1 MDGRGRMLWAA
12 AIVSGAAAVALLA
25 AGLACGCTCGDGTVT
40 PPAASAT
47 PGPTSGGGATATPGP
62 TSGGGA
68 TATPGPTSGGG
79 ATATPGPTSGG
90 GATATP
96 GPTSG
101 GGATATPGPTSGGGA
116 TATPGSTSGGDNYMV
131 YFTQTDYGVSG
142 EAQDF
147 YTAINITPIELFY
160 GAQFVLEW
168 DCTLFEMREGWT
180 RNNGHG
186 YLHNGSQWVKASE
199 VGLNPTGDNP
209 QCPDPKQ
216 GLVNFLVVW
225 DDYWGIAAR
234 GTGIN
239 VSREG
244 TLVTIGWRT
253 YAGADYREGD
263 TGIRFVPTCK
273 VGGYLRGSYDYTR
286 PVTWTGTTVEVK

>member
-25 AGLACGCTCGDGTVT
+25 VGLACGCTCGDGTVT

-47 PGPTSGGGATATPGP
+47 PGPTSGG
-62 TSGGGA
+62 
-68 TATPGPTSGGG
+68 
-79 ATATPGPTSGG
+79 TATPGPTSGG

-147 YTAINITPIELFY
+147 YTTINITPIELFY

-168 DCTLFEMREGWT
+168 NCSLFEIREGWT
-180 RNNGHG
+180 RKNGHG
-186 YLHNGSQWVKASE
+186 YLHNGSQWIKASS
-199 VGLNPTGDNP
+199 VGLNPTGEQPPAVDTD
-209 QCPDPKQ
+209 CPVERQ
-216 GLVNFLVVW
+216 GRVNFLVIW
-225 DDYWGIAAR
+225 DNYWGIAAR

-253 YAGADYREGD
+253 YTGADYREGE

-286 PVTWTGTTVEVK
+286 PVQWIDTTVEVK

>member
-1 MDGRGRMLWAA
+1 MLWAA

-25 AGLACGCTCGDGTVT
+25 VGLACGCTCGDGTVT

-47 PGPTSGGGATATPGP
+47 PGPTSGGGGTATPGP

-101 GGATATPGPTSGGGA
+101 GTATPGPTSGGGG
-116 TATPGSTSGGDNYMV
+116 TATPGPTSGGDNYMV
-131 YFTQTDYGVSG
+131 YFTETDYGVSG

-147 YTAINITPIELFY
+147 YTTINITPIELFY

-168 DCTLFEMREGWT
+168 NCSLFEMRTAWT

-186 YLHNGSQWVKASE
+186 YLHNGSEWVKASS
-199 VGLNPTGDNP
+199 VGLNRNGENP
-209 QCPDPKQ
+209 QCPDPRQ
-216 GLVNFLVVW
+216 GRVNFLVIW
-225 DDYWGIAAR
+225 DNYWGIAAR

-253 YAGADYREGD
+253 YTGADYREGE

-286 PVTWTGTTVEVK
+286 PVQWIDTTVEVK

>member
-1 MDGRGRMLWAA
+1 MLWAV

-25 AGLACGCTCGDGTVT
+25 VGLACGCTCGDGTVT

-47 PGPTSGGGATATPGP
+47 PGPTSGGTATPGP
-62 TSGGGA
+62 TSDGGGTATPGPTSDGGA
-68 TATPGPTSGGG
+68 TATPGPTSGG
-79 ATATPGPTSGG
+79 TATPGPTSGG
-90 GATATP
+90 TATP
-96 GPTSG
+96 GP
-101 GGATATPGPTSGGGA
+101 
-116 TATPGSTSGGDNYMV
+116 TSGGDNYMV

-147 YTAINITPIELFY
+147 YTTINITPIELFY

-168 DCTLFEMREGWT
+168 DCTLFQMRTAWT
-180 RNNGHG
+180 RKNGHG
-186 YLHNGSQWVKASE
+186 YLHNGSQWIKASS

-209 QCPDPKQ
+209 QCPDPEQ
-216 GLVNFLVVW
+216 GRVNFLVIW
-225 DDYWGIAAR
+225 DNYWGIAAR

-253 YAGADYREGD
+253 YTGADYREGE